1 MPWSKYGVF
10 LFSWCQVFAKEIQ
23 TSKDYPKV
31 WLNHKNISADLLT
44 NDGKIEINECMKI
57 VSHRLVGIFFLH
69 SKLARIHF
77 FPLILFIQEFCKIF
91 NFFPR
96 SFGIILGF
104 GLQASWCMPHMYS
117 WVDGFSSHRYLHK

>member
-57 VSHRLVGIFFLH
+57 VSHRLVGIFFPTLKTRPH
-69 SKLARIHF
+69 TLFPTDIIYSRILQDFQF
-77 FPLILFIQEFCKIF
+77 FSPLVWYHLGIWPPGVLVYAPHVFVGGWVFIAQIF
-91 NFFPR
+91 T
-96 SFGIILGF
+96 
-104 GLQASWCMPHMYS
+104 
-117 WVDGFSSHRYLHK
+117 